1 MSTKTRR
8 LSKAARKAVK
18 SIRKA
23 SRTLDP
29 VLVRLIRSESRR
41 VREFDRTITN

>member
-1 MSTKTRR
+1 MSTNNRR

-18 SIRKA
+18 NLRKA

-29 VLVRLIRSESRR
+29 ALVRLIRSESRR
-41 VREFDRTITN
+41 VREFDRMTAN